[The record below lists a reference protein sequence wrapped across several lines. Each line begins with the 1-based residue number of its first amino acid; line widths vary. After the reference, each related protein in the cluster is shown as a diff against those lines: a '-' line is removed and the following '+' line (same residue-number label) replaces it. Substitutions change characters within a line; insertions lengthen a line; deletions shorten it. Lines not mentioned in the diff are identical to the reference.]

1 MKLNG
6 IYISVPLKV
15 VGVSVT
21 NEQVMWQALN
31 NSRGQ
36 ITQYEVRFYVN
47 SESEATGIFVS
58 TNAYQPNITTDLPSS
73 GQPVSVLVSR
83 VIPVYVKQAT
93 VIFSLM
99 FRFVVILKLVL
110 VHGVHLLYT
119 LIVRLYMYL
128 IAVLYPSSHSQSEGM
143 LATTTLSGT
152 SSVIAP
158 ALPSSSLISS
168 NTVTGA
174 SK

>member
-83 VIPVYVKQAT
+83 VIQC
-93 VIFSLM
+93 L
-99 FRFVVILKLVL
+99 
-110 VHGVHLLYT
+110 
-119 LIVRLYMYL
+119 
-128 IAVLYPSSHSQSEGM
+128 
-143 LATTTLSGT
+143 
-152 SSVIAP
+152 
-158 ALPSSSLISS
+158 
-168 NTVTGA
+168 
-174 SK
+174 